1 MRKGA
6 QEAGYD
12 ALLSVIVNEY
22 ALIPVS
28 SCDIVHDI
36 DGRETYIQAMV
47 ELILMQR
54 KSFYDVQA

>member
-47 ELILMQR
+47 E
-54 KSFYDVQA
+54 